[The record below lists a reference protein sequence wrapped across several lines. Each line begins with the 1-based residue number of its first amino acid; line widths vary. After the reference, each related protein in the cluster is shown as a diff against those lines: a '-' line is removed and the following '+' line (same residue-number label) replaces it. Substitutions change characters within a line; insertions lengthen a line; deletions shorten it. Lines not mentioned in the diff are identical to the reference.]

1 MSLTPFDPYSSFV
14 VCGATKSGKSTWVR
28 RLLKER
34 KHVFD
39 GIAPTSIRYCY
50 GTYDPS
56 YEHLT
61 RNDSEVSIHKGLP
74 SKDQVL
80 DWCKDQEH
88 LLVVIDDLMSDVV
101 ASRDV
106 EELFTRGC
114 HHNKI
119 SVIFVTQNLF
129 AQGRV
134 ARNLALNTSY
144 LVLFKNV
151 RDKSQVS
158 CLGRQVFPG
167 KTDHFLRAYEEA
179 TKPRYGYLILDL
191 TPNCPERLRARTR
204 TWHRQHPIVYP
215 IVE

>member
-1 MSLTPFDPYSSFV
+1 MSLAPFDPYCSFV
-14 VCGATKSGKSTWVR
+14 VCGATKSGKSTWIK

-34 KHVFD
+34 NHVFEA
-39 GIAPTSIRYCY
+39 IAPTRVRYCY

-61 RNDSEVSIHKGLP
+61 HNDQEVSIHEGLP
-74 SKDQVL
+74 TKQQVL
-80 DWCKDQEH
+80 DWCKGQEH

-101 ASRDV
+101 TSRDI

-151 RDKSQVS
+151 RDRNQVT

-167 KTDHFLRAYEEA
+167 KTDRFLRAYEEA
-179 TKPRYGYLILDL
+179 TKPLYGYLILDL
-191 TPNCPERLRARTR
+191 TPKCPERFRVRTR
-204 TWHRQHPIVYP
+204 TWHRQHAIVYQ
-215 IVE
+215 IGE